1 MRTTVLIIGLVLLLV
16 ANFLMMYSSPLGMVE
31 RFTDASGNVMP
42 IPIVDP
48 STVDTSMLTDAQKK
62 QLAAA
67 QAAAMQQAG
76 AMQPASTL
84 INPSGLTPMPPTKSV
99 DGFTSYNLSSGA
111 GAKDSYQPIGSF
123 DGVKLSTGNDSSW
136 RYTSPNVPLR
146 GPAFIPG
153 PDSLFIFKN
162 NQVKPECCG
171 ASFSGDVGCVCT
183 TKEQR
188 EYINMR
194 GGNRTGAGSDF

>member
-16 ANFLMMYSSPLGMVE
+16 ANFLMMYSSPWGMVE
-31 RFTDASGNVMP
+31 RFTDASGNVVP
-42 IPIVDP
+42 VP
-48 STVDTSMLTDAQKK
+48 TAGTSMLTDAQKK
-62 QLAAA
+62 QLEAA

-76 AMQPASTL
+76 AMQPGSMLMNPTASTA
-84 INPSGLTPMPPTKSV
+84 IPPALPVTSV

-146 GPAFIPG
+146 GPAFVPG